1 MKKVTA
7 FLGTYSKKH
16 TWSAAQRFTELLQ
29 SLGDVDCEIVPLGD
43 YELETCRGCKLC
55 FEKGEEF
62 CPLKDDRDALIEKMA
77 LSDGVVFASPNYAFH
92 VSACMKIFL
101 DRLAFFLH
109 RPFFFGKAFTSIVAQ
124 GVYGGRQ
131 ITRYLDFFAEGLG
144 FNTVRG
150 SCLTALEPITERERR
165 KNDEALAAQG
175 DRFYK
180 RLLQPGFPS
189 PSLFRLMAFRFART
203 SMRLELDETNRDYAY
218 YKDKGWFESAYYYP
232 TRLGFLKNVS
242 GYLLDNAATRMAR
255 RRTK

>member
-16 TWSAAQRFTELLQ
+16 TRSAVQRFTERLQ
-29 SLGDVDCEIVPLGD
+29 SLGDVACEIVPLGD
-43 YELETCRGCKLC
+43 YRLETCRGCKLC
-55 FEKGEEF
+55 FEKGEDF
-62 CPLKDDRDALIEKMA
+62 CPLKDDRDTLIEKMA
-77 LSDGVVFASPNYAFH
+77 FSDGVVFASPNYAYH
-92 VSACMKIFL
+92 VSACMKIFI

-124 GVYGGRQ
+124 GIYGGRQ

-150 SCLTALEPITERERR
+150 SCLTALEPMTETERRE
-165 KNDEALAAQG
+165 NDKALAAQS

-180 RLLQPGFPS
+180 RLQQPAFPS

-203 SMRLELDETNRDYAY
+203 SMRLKLDETSQDYTY

-232 TRLGFLKNVS
+232 TRLGFLKSVS
-242 GYLLDNAATRMAR
+242 GYLLDNAATWTVR
-255 RRTK
+255 RRAK